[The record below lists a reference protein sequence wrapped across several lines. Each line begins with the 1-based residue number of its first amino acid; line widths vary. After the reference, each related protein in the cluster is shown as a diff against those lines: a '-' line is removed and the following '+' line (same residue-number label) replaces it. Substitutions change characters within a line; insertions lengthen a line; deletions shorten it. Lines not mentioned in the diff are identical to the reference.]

1 MDEPY
6 STEWW
11 RWKLYRQIAEYLHQP
26 SVAGQATV
34 QSLLQAYRDQQ
45 LQSPQFAPR
54 DEHEWVMDWR

>member
-26 SVAGQATV
+26 SVAGQAAV
-34 QSLLQAYRDQQ
+34 HALLQAYRDQQ
-45 LQSPQFAPR
+45 AQPPASNAR
-54 DEHEWVMDWR
+54 DGHEWVVDWR

>member
-26 SVAGQATV
+26 SVAGQAAV
-34 QSLLQAYRDQQ
+34 QSLLQAYREQQ
-45 LQSPQFAPR
+45 LQSPPSALR